1 MTSLDNKLLPQAQCL
16 LQQRLP
22 PQWELRVQNQGGAT
36 YWEIQAPEGQLGQL
50 RVQTYAQL
58 TPSQLRG
65 VEAEMVAVRYAS
77 SSLQAACRE
86 RGVGYVD
93 LTGNVGVQLR
103 SPGLWVYTQGASKDP
118 NPPSSQRS
126 LKGPKAGRVVR
137 VLCERGGLGIRALAD
152 EARVDAGYVSRL
164 VTWLGQE
171 GLLELGNRNRIEFV
185 RWPALLER
193 WAQQAPLRSRAV
205 SSMCLEPRGLEVL
218 VSKLSQGLT
227 EAVVTGSL
235 AAQSWAPLAGAR
247 LAQVYVPDFARA
259 REVLGLREVERGA
272 NVMLLEPH
280 DPSALWGST
289 RAESGLRVA
298 AVCQVVAD
306 LWSGPGRGPQE
317 AQALLQWMAEHEAQW
332 RNLDRSPA
340 QEP

>member
-16 LQQRLP
+16 LQRRLP
-22 PQWELRVQNQGGAT
+22 AQWELRVQDQGGAT
-36 YWEIQAPEGQLGQL
+36 YWEIQAPEGQRGQL
-50 RVQTYAQL
+50 RVQTYTQL

-65 VEAEMVAVRYAS
+65 VEADVVAVRYAS
-77 SSLQAACRE
+77 PSLQAACRE

-93 LTGNVGVQLR
+93 LTGNVGV
-103 SPGLWVYTQGASKDP
+103 
-118 NPPSSQRS
+118 
-126 LKGPKAGRVVR
+126 
-137 VLCERGGLGIRALAD
+137 E
-152 EARVDAGYVSRL
+152 
-164 VTWLGQE
+164 
-171 GLLELGNRNRIEFV
+171 
-185 RWPALLER
+185 
-193 WAQQAPLRSRAV
+193 LRSRAV
-205 SSMCLEPRGLEVL
+205 ASMCLEPRGLEVL
-218 VSKLSQGLT
+218 VSKLSQGLA

-247 LAQVYVPDFARA
+247 LAQVYVPDLARA

-280 DPSALWGST
+280 DPAALWGSA

-332 RNLDRSPA
+332 RNLDYPPA